1 MFEKFN
7 QFFHKKNMAQ
17 FEEDDIRELSGTHA
31 AILAVDGFEES
42 ELFSPKEA
50 LENVGVQTHVVSLKL
65 GKIKG
70 WKDNNWGK
78 SVAVDILLMDAFA
91 MDFDFLVLPGG
102 VMNPDKLRNEP
113 NAVAFAETFVNQKK
127 PIAAICH
134 GPQILIE
141 TGFVKGKTMTSWPS
155 LKTDL
160 RNAGAKWVDEEVV
173 VDGRLITSR
182 KPGDLI
188 AFNQTMIREFS
199 KYHNQHTLP
208 NTVSYIST
216 L

>member
-7 QFFHKKNMAQ
+7 QLFHKKSMAT

-42 ELFSPKEA
+42 ELFEPKEA
-50 LENVGVQTHVVSLKL
+50 LENVGVQTHIISMKP

-70 WKDNNWGK
+70 WKNNNWGK
-78 SVAVDILLMDAFA
+78 SIAVDMTVLDAFA
-91 MDFDFLVLPGG
+91 MDFDYLILPGG

-113 NAVAFAETFVNQKK
+113 NAVAFVETFVNQRK

-141 TGFVKGKTMTSWPS
+141 TGFVKGKKMTSWPS

-160 RNAGAKWVDEEVV
+160 KNAGAKWVDQEAV

-188 AFNQTMIREFS
+188 AFNQTMIQEFIQ
-199 KYHNQHTLP
+199 YHTQHTLP
-208 NTVSYIST
+208 NTVGYVTT